1 MKIII
6 RRSITTVALIVFSLS
21 AKAQDDIPTID
32 RVLFADGTYKE
43 GWLKVNN
50 ANGIEFNNTIK
61 LCLKDNQ
68 KKCTAYA
75 IKDIDQVTQ
84 APPELIVKQLEEI
97 NSKNP
102 SKTLQKIKA
111 KHDVPDELNIKT
123 YINKYKVLHTNN
135 KDGHVLAKLRYA
147 GKNADFYYYAK
158 PGKNGGQTLLTKP
171 NTNTIVFNYSS
182 TATSRKFSVAQLVN
196 YFKDCNTFTK
206 IANQKKAYKKHNMLY
221 FYRLTDSCGH

>member
-1 MKIII
+1 MKIIL

-61 LCLKDNQ
+61 LCLKDNK

-75 IKDIDQVTQ
+75 VKDIDQVTQ

-123 YINKYKVLHTNN
+123 YINKYKVLHTN
-135 KDGHVLAKLRYA
+135 
-147 GKNADFYYYAK
+147 
-158 PGKNGGQTLLTKP
+158 
-171 NTNTIVFNYSS
+171 I
-182 TATSRKFSVAQLVN
+182 
-196 YFKDCNTFTK
+196 
-206 IANQKKAYKKHNMLY
+206 
-221 FYRLTDSCGH
+221 